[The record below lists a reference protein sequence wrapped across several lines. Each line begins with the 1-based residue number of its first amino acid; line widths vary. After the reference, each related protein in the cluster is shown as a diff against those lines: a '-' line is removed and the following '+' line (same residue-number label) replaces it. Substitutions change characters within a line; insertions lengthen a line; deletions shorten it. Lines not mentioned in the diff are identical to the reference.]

1 MMFVAGETP
10 VAVVQP
16 LETELLGDFIGEQRE
31 LATFS
36 ETPI

>member
-1 MMFVAGETP
+1 MMFVAGESP

-16 LETELLGDFIGEQRE
+16 LETELLGDYQRTE
-31 LATFS
+31 RATFS